1 MEIGRLRGLVGGVVV
16 PLGVAVA
23 LASLRVSRAYV
34 VEGDSMRP
42 TLHDGDY
49 VHALRLTSGVRRRLL
64 RPDAIVVARRPDA
77 PAITVIKRVAAR
89 DGAGLILLGDHPAL
103 STDSRHFG
111 PVDPSAVEAVVWLRY
126 WPPRRAR
133 LLAGPFRPE
142 RGAAWTDHVS

>member
-1 MEIGRLRGLVGGVVV
+1 MEIGRLRELVLGVVV
-16 PLGVAVA
+16 PAGVVVA

-34 VEGDSMRP
+34 VEGDSMHP

-49 VHALRLTSGVRRRLL
+49 VHALRLTSRVRRRLV

-77 PAITVIKRVAAR
+77 PEITVIKRVAAQ
-89 DGAGLILLGDHPAL
+89 DEAGLTLLGDHPAL

-111 PVDPSAVEAVVWLRY
+111 PLDPAAVEAVVWLRY

-133 LLAGPFRPE
+133 LFAGPFRPG
-142 RGAAWTDHVS
+142 RGAAWIDHVS